1 MQLSERLRL
10 GVAAA
15 AVTAG
20 VVVLVADVPGE
31 SATAADP
38 VEASAA
44 VQDQADAVFESFSG
58 SRLERD
64 AGAVLAARALNGGM
78 DQCMEQ
84 AGFPEWDWSMPRAQN
99 PSTRGLA
106 SSEFFAEPLARTF
119 TTTTLES
126 SDSIKADA
134 AARTAVLSG
143 EEDEAVGACL
153 ESVPPTSE
161 AAAQS
166 TPPEAAALREEWWSM
181 LDSLDDKYGDATTYA
196 ECLAS
201 TPMGGLGTISSREEA
216 TGALSALLPSVDLL
230 PTSQSDPKVDGAAWK
245 SLLAAEAVW
254 EEVDWGCRASVYNN
268 HLADVAAAIDGFA
281 TENAERIQQAEL
293 AWDAT
298 LQEAEA
304 LGFRGSYGPIVD
316 GGA

>member
-1 MQLSERLRL
+1 
-10 GVAAA
+10 
-15 AVTAG
+15 
-20 VVVLVADVPGE
+20 
-31 SATAADP
+31 
-38 VEASAA
+38 
-44 VQDQADAVFESFSG
+44 
-58 SRLERD
+58 
-64 AGAVLAARALNGGM
+64 
-78 DQCMEQ
+78 MEQ